1 MLAYWIFRRV
11 CPLSMPIIALVVGGR
26 LIWCTF
32 QLARIS
38 RYKLATVAAFG
49 VLLLGGMLF
58 ILGFYWFEYEVAQ
71 TSKEIW
77 TDLRMDLLAG
87 IPFYGASFAL
97 WRCGGL
103 LQAVVNAQT
112 LKR

>member
-1 MLAYWIFRRV
+1 MLAYWIFCRV
-11 CPLSMPIIALVVGGR
+11 FPLSMPIIALVVGGR

-38 RYKLATVAAFG
+38 RYKLAAAAAFG
-49 VLLLGGMLF
+49 VLLLGGLLF
-58 ILGFYWFEYEVAQ
+58 ILGFYWFEYEFAQ

-87 IPFYGASFAL
+87 LPFYGASFAL
-97 WRCGGL
+97 WRFGGL
-103 LQAVVNAQT
+103 LQAVVKANSAN
-112 LKR
+112 R